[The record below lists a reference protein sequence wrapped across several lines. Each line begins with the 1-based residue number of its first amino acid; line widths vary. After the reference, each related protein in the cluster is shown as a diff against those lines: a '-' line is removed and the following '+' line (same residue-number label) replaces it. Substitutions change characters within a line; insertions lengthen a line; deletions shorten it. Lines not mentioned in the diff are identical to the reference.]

1 MSDEEVIT
9 GSEDELQD
17 EAPAPKKGGRPKKLK
32 NTPNLSGKPRGR
44 PKGPPKPKK
53 TPMKRGRKPGSGIQK
68 AKPTHAPFTKLV
80 TEAIQILQL
89 ENKKGASKIAIV
101 KHIMDEEPECSE
113 KAAVVKSV
121 RTALHRLLAQE
132 AIVAPHGLMGKI
144 KLVNSDS
151 KTTVKKSASK
161 GPGRPKKSEGVRTKK
176 AKSTYVPSGKPRGRP
191 KKDAATPKKA
201 ASTPKKAKSAA
212 STPKKAKSAYV
223 PSGKPRGR
231 PKQEGSTPKP
241 AYVPSGKPRGRPKKS
256 D

>member
-1 MSDEEVIT
+1 
-9 GSEDELQD
+9 
-17 EAPAPKKGGRPKKLK
+17 
-32 NTPNLSGKPRGR
+32 
-44 PKGPPKPKK
+44 
-53 TPMKRGRKPGSGIQK
+53 
-68 AKPTHAPFTKLV
+68 
-80 TEAIQILQL
+80 
-89 ENKKGASKIAIV
+89 
-101 KHIMDEEPECSE
+101 
-113 KAAVVKSV
+113 
-121 RTALHRLLAQE
+121 
-132 AIVAPHGLMGKI
+132 MGKI

-212 STPKKAKSAYV
+212 STPKKAKSAASTPKKAKSAYV